1 MKPIVS
7 KFYVFPLNATNA
19 DPFFNGD
26 MNTVT
31 VMVFSIN
38 TSKSTSSYQLA
49 EYSEL
54 SKAVTVAI
62 AVNNNSTLSVLEGKQ
77 IKYCSSYCCRSYYN

>member
-1 MKPIVS
+1 MKPLVS
-7 KFYVFPLNATNA
+7 KSTAFPLNATDA
-19 DPFFNGD
+19 DPLFNGD

-31 VMVFSIN
+31 VFSFN
-38 TSKSTSSYQLA
+38 TPKSPFSYQLA

-62 AVNNNSTLSVLEGKQ
+62 AVTNDSTLSVLEEKQ
-77 IKYCSSYCCRSYYN
+77 IKYCSFYCCISYYN